1 MKSGSHLRISLRK
14 GSSVNAA
21 GEKDQRI
28 VSLTAQ
34 LTSARMREVVEE
46 RR

>member
-1 MKSGSHLRISLRK
+1 MVESGSLHLHMCLREACH
-14 GSSVNAA
+14 AA